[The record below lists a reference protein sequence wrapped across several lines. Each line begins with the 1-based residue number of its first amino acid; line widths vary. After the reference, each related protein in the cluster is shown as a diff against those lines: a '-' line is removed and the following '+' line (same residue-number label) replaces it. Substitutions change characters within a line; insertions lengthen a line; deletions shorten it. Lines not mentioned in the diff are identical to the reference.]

1 MRTRVGQSTAAGA
14 LCLAAFLL
22 AMLIAAPAPAAEP
35 HKMWPNSLSPEEL
48 SLRLEEGARRPLGS
62 RENPIRVFRPDGE
75 RDYLSRLR
83 CSDGVAPAFSRIGS
97 YGPKPGIYGHIVDA
111 YQVVCRSGDPAEAT
125 LLMDMYFADHT
136 ETAAPLGFTLQAP

>member
-1 MRTRVGQSTAAGA
+1 MRTQLVAI
-14 LCLAAFLL
+14 LL
-22 AMLIAAPAPAAEP
+22 AILGGVPALAAEP
-35 HKMWPNSLSPEEL
+35 RKMWPNSLSPEEP

-75 RDYLSRLR
+75 RNYLSRLR

-97 YGPKPGIYGHIVDA
+97 YGPQPGIYGHILDA
-111 YQVVCRSGDPAEAT
+111 YQVVCRSGAPAEAT
-125 LLMDMYFADHT
+125 HFMDMYFADHI